1 MWLRTRLTQ
10 TKRSADY
17 AVGQMFDMP
26 AVWAEM
32 CENLKTASI
41 SKCGHLP
48 QEEQHE
54 TVNNQL
60 SDFLKGW
67 AI

>member
-1 MWLRTRLTQ
+1 
-10 TKRSADY
+10 
-17 AVGQMFDMP
+17 MP

-41 SKCGHLP
+41 SQCGHLP
-48 QEEQHE
+48 QEEQPE